1 MAKLV
6 IDANVAIK
14 WVLPE
19 VYSDRALSLLDN
31 EEDEFLV
38 PDFFFS
44 EIANILWKRTQR
56 GELTLESAAEKLSEI
71 RQVAFSVSHSFD
83 LVPQAL
89 TTAVQIKQAVYDC
102 IYLTLAVNHRCQMV
116 TADER
121 FINALRQ
128 NSDIDCVTWLGAIGE
143 EPII

>member
-1 MAKLV
+1 VAKFV

-19 VYSDRALSLLDN
+19 IYSDRALSLLDN
-31 EEDEFLV
+31 EQDEFLV

-44 EIANILWKRTQR
+44 EITNILWKRTQR

-71 RQVAFSVSHSFD
+71 KQVDFAIFASFD
-83 LVPQAL
+83 LVSQAL
-89 TTAVQIKQAVYDC
+89 ATSVQIHQAVYDC
-102 IYLTLAVNHRCQMV
+102 VYLTLAVNNRCQMI

-121 FINALRQ
+121 FINALGQ
-128 NSDIDCVTWLGAIGE
+128 NSNIDCVVWLGTVGE
-143 EPII
+143 GGV

>member
-1 MAKLV
+1 MAKFV

-19 VYSDRALSLLDN
+19 IYSDRALSLLDN
-31 EEDEFLV
+31 DHDELLV

-44 EIANILWKRTQR
+44 EITNILWKRTQR
-56 GELTLESAAEKLSEI
+56 GELTLEAADKKLSEI
-71 RQVAFSVSHSFD
+71 KQVDFAVFDSLD
-83 LVPQAL
+83 LVSQAL
-89 TTAVQIKQAVYDC
+89 ATAVQVKQAVYDC
-102 IYLTLAVNHRCQMV
+102 VYLTLAIEHCCQMV

-128 NSDIDCVTWLGAIGE
+128 GSSIDCVVWLGAVGE
-143 EPII
+143 GGG

>member
-1 MAKLV
+1 MAKWV

-19 VYSDRALSLLDN
+19 IYSDRALSLLDD
-31 EEDEFLV
+31 EQDEFLV

-44 EIANILWKRTQR
+44 EITNILWKRTQR

-71 RQVAFSVSHSFD
+71 KQVDFTVFGSFD
-83 LVPQAL
+83 LVSQAL
-89 TTAVQIKQAVYDC
+89 VTAAQIQQAVYDC
-102 IYLTLAVNHRCQMV
+102 VYLTLAINNRCQMI

-121 FINALRQ
+121 FINALGQ
-128 NSDIDCVTWLGAIGE
+128 NSDVDCVVWLGAVSDRRV
-143 EPII
+143 